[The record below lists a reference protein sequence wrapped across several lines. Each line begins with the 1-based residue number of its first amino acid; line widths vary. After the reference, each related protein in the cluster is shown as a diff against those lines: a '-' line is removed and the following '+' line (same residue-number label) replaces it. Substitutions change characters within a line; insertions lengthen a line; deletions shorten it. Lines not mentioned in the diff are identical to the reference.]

1 MGSPHMLSK
10 GEVKVGKGG
19 KGQEGCD
26 SKVCGCGNGIVYT
39 CSAKFVVCWVD
50 MMMCVQ
56 F

>member
-26 SKVCGCGNGIVYT
+26 SKVCGCGNAIVYT
-39 CSAKFVVCWVD
+39 HVLPSLL
-50 MMMCVQ
+50 CVGLT
-56 F
+56 